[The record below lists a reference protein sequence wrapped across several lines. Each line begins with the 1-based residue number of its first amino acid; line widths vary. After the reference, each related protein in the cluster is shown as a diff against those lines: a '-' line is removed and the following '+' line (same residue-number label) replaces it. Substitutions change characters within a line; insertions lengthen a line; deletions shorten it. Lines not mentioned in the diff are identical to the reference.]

1 MGLKILHS
9 ADWHLD
15 SPFQGFT
22 EQQRQFLKE
31 AQMQIPGKIAD
42 LCRREDCDMVLLA
55 GDIFDVEARP
65 ETVALLKRELENCG
79 VPVLISP
86 GNHDFYTDGSPW
98 KEEAWPENVYIFKH
112 PVMETVLIPALDC
125 AVYGAGYDAMDC
137 PALLEGFHT
146 VGDSKWHIGVLHG
159 DATNTS
165 SSYCPV
171 SPQQVRLSGLHYLAL
186 GHIHKTGSFRSGDA
200 LCAWPGCPM
209 GHGYD
214 ETGIKGVI
222 LLELGENTK
231 AEFRPLDT
239 PRFYDEELEVGA
251 DPAQALATVLPG
263 VTTEDYYRITLTGY
277 SNNLDVDALRKEFA
291 HVKNLVLRD
300 KTIPEQELWG
310 AVGKDSLEG
319 MYFSILHDGLD
330 TESEILQQRIKLAAR
345 ISRQILD
352 GQEVTL
358 P

>member
-1 MGLKILHS
+1 MKILHS

-15 SPFQGFT
+15 APMTGRT
-22 EQQRQFLKE
+22 EEQARFLRQELRK
-31 AQMQIPGKIAD
+31 IPEKIASLAKEEKCD
-42 LCRREDCDMVLLA
+42 LILLA
-55 GDIFDVEARP
+55 GDLFDGEYTQDSFRAVRN
-65 ETVALLKRELENCG
+65 ALED
-79 VPVLISP
+79 VQIPVFITP
-86 GNHDFYTDGSPW
+86 GNHDFCQPSSAYLA
-98 KEEAWPENVYIFKH
+98 ENWPENVYIFKH

-125 AVYGAGYDAMDC
+125 AVYGAGYEAMDC
-137 PALLEGFHT
+137 PALLENFHT

-186 GHIHKTGSFRSGDA
+186 GHIHKSGSFRSGDA

-222 LLELGENTK
+222 LLELGEK
-231 AEFRPLDT
+231 IQSEFRPLDT
-239 PRFYDEELEVGA
+239 PRFYDEEVEVGA
-251 DPAQALATVLPG
+251 DPAAALATILPG
-263 VTTEDYYRITLTGY
+263 VTTEDYYRITMTGY
-277 SNNLDVDALRKEFA
+277 SNDLNVEELAKQFA

-300 KTIPEQELWG
+300 KTIPEKELWS

-319 MYFSILHDGLD
+319 MYFSLLHEGLD
-330 TESEILQQRIKLAAR
+330 TESEVLQQRIKLAAS